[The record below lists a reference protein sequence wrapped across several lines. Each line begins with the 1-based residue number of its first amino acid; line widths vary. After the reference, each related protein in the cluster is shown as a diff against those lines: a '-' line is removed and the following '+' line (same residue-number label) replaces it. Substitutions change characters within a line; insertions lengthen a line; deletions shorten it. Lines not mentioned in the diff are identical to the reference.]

1 LTRSISD
8 VDFSQIRLRLRPD
21 LNS

>member
-8 VDFSQIRLRLRPD
+8 VDFSQIRLRPD
-21 LNS
+21 LKS